1 MGLLARLERRFT
13 TFHPGDGAAAAL
25 FGGAVSN
32 SGQLV
37 TPESG
42 FRNMAVYRAVRLL
55 SQTLASLPLLV
66 YEKLKDGSMREATE
80 HPLTPLLTVAPNRWQ
95 TPFEFKEMLGGHL
108 ELRGNAYA
116 EVFSDGRGRPR
127 ELVPL
132 HPDRVMPIRGYVDP
146 EGPELVWF
154 QYTPLSGPMRVIL
167 ADEMLHLRGFSFD
180 GLVGISPVAAA
191 REAIGL
197 AQAAEEHAA
206 RFFSNN
212 AEPGGV
218 LSHPKSLDE
227 DAKKRLKKSWEAAH
241 AGSRQ
246 AHRVAVLEE
255 GLTWTSIGMS
265 NKDSQFLENRKFQV
279 VEIARMFDLPP
290 HKLMEMTQATFSNIE
305 HQSMEFVT
313 DAIRPRAVRW
323 EQATE
328 RDCLLPSDAGRF
340 VVRYTLEELTR
351 GDSAARSTYNREMW
365 GIGALSIND
374 IRRRENLNPV
384 AGGDERFIPLNMIP
398 LSKAGDLPV
407 PGDPAPS
414 PSPSPSP
421 TPAPDPAAQRAIVL
435 RTRIAI
441 VHRRLFVEAITRIVK
456 REVSAARKA
465 LQDGVALAD
474 WIDGFYPEH
483 EAFARRALEPAID
496 TAGDALAAAA
506 AVETSGDPE
515 LYLPTTDGGRGLL
528 ELLRNLAGAA
538 ARAHVITSRAQL
550 RQHLVDRGA
559 TDVVLATWEAT
570 RVDDAASR
578 ELAAV
583 ASAVVGYV
591 YRTAGLAPPATLSLP
606 ILRS

>member
-37 TPESG
+37 TAESG

-66 YEKLKDGSMREATE
+66 YEKLKDGSTREATE
-80 HPLTPLLTVAPNRWQ
+80 HPLTPLLATAPNRWQ

-132 HPDRVMPIRGYVDP
+132 HPDRVMPVRGYVDP

-154 QYTPLSGPMRVIL
+154 QYTPLSGPMRVIF

-180 GLVGISPVAAA
+180 GLVGISPISAA

-227 DAKKRLKKSWEAAH
+227 EAKKRLKKSWEAAH

-255 GLTWTSIGMS
+255 GLTWTQIGVS

-313 DAIRPRAVRW
+313 DAIRPRSVRW

-340 VVRYTLEELTR
+340 VVRYTLDELTR

-407 PGDPAPS
+407 PSETP
-414 PSPSPSP
+414 PSP
-421 TPAPDPAAQRAIVL
+421 TPPPDPAASRAAVL
-435 RTRIAI
+435 RTRIAV

-465 LQDGVALAD
+465 LQDGIALGD
-474 WIDGFYPEH
+474 WIDGFYPDH

-496 TAGDALAAAA
+496 TAGDAVAAAA

-515 LYLPTTDGGRGLL
+515 LYLPATDGGRGLL

-550 RQHLVDRGA
+550 RTSIADRAAIDG
-559 TDVVLATWEAT
+559 VLASWEAT
-570 RVDDAASR
+570 RVDEAASR

-583 ASAVVGYV
+583 MAAVVGHV
-591 YRTAGLAPPATLSLP
+591 YRAAGLTPPAILSLLTP
-606 ILRS
+606 RTS